1 MAHWDSYGSYWQ
13 GAYPPYYDYTQPT
26 KTYDYN
32 HQTVPVPLGVDE
44 SSTPPP
50 PGVES
55 CSQEGDTAAVPTC
68 VTPYNAS
75 WSTPAPFQS
84 QGHGSTYHY
93 PPYEMTAQKPAVPEE
108 QYPYGPP
115 VFMFQNQTGSGW
127 DALGLLLNPQSNG
140 HAVQSSGVRP
150 NFGTPTHSTCMT
162 VNGPL
167 FPFRDNQ
174 GPSYPAS
181 NVRASNAT
189 ACTPL
194 SQEALKQPPAS
205 FQDKGAKEQWSDE
218 LKEYVQRAFCSID
231 TSEEKDQMER
241 ILKEKLEYIFRNNIK
256 VDWKTEN
263 IPTIPSRAIA
273 SFRKSFG
280 IRPNSVNVVR
290 PVQLPGPRGLR
301 PTGPR
306 VSPRLPVGHL
316 TKGGRNMF
324 SSFVESTSVSKKL
337 PSKSRSPSRSPV
349 TKSLKA
355 WRRKR
360 SYRSKSSSTSKSP
373 NSHHSS
379 SSSSIRTK
387 RYRRRDSRSHS
398 GSRQTQKKV
407 KNVKDS
413 QKRPLPDTRGKSK
426 SGQRKRGGTQS
437 SADSSADFNISSQDR
452 TVSRGRGRGNWRGK
466 HGSATSKHTTQTE
479 SRLSQRAS
487 RFKDHLPEPHAVGSG
502 SIARTTSQL
511 LSTYTDEHDDLIADF
526 GSCQIVGTMQEVEK
540 QFLRLTRAPDPSEVR
555 PLSVLKVSLEN
566 VREKWQSNADYS
578 WACEQFKSIRQDL
591 IVQGIEDDFAV
602 SVYEAHAD
610 AALDAGDFEEFH
622 QCQSQLLRLHKEG
635 LGSDRLL
642 EFTAYRL
649 LYYIFTVDILGI
661 NTIMAGLRPT
671 HKTNPCVAFALKL
684 RSAWSLN
691 NYHRFFKLL
700 YPADEEQQPPLRCKQ
715 VVNWFIDRERREVI
729 KLVFKV
735 FRPTISLSFISNLAG
750 FSSNNLCKDFIC
762 KEFAISEDSLEP
774 LERMDTKTVWSHLCS

>member
-280 IRPNSVNVVR
+280 IRPNSVN
-290 PVQLPGPRGLR
+290 
-301 PTGPR
+301 
-306 VSPRLPVGHL
+306 
-316 TKGGRNMF
+316 
-324 SSFVESTSVSKKL
+324 
-337 PSKSRSPSRSPV
+337 
-349 TKSLKA
+349 
-355 WRRKR
+355 
-360 SYRSKSSSTSKSP
+360 
-373 NSHHSS
+373 
-379 SSSSIRTK
+379 
-387 RYRRRDSRSHS
+387 
-398 GSRQTQKKV
+398 
-407 KNVKDS
+407 
-413 QKRPLPDTRGKSK
+413 RPLPDTRGKSK

>member
-1 MAHWDSYGSYWQ
+1 M
-13 GAYPPYYDYTQPT
+13 
-26 KTYDYN
+26 
-32 HQTVPVPLGVDE
+32 
-44 SSTPPP
+44 
-50 PGVES
+50 
-55 CSQEGDTAAVPTC
+55 
-68 VTPYNAS
+68 
-75 WSTPAPFQS
+75 
-84 QGHGSTYHY
+84 
-93 PPYEMTAQKPAVPEE
+93 
-108 QYPYGPP
+108 
-115 VFMFQNQTGSGW
+115 
-127 DALGLLLNPQSNG
+127 
-140 HAVQSSGVRP
+140 
-150 NFGTPTHSTCMT
+150 
-162 VNGPL
+162 
-167 FPFRDNQ
+167 
-174 GPSYPAS
+174 
-181 NVRASNAT
+181 
-189 ACTPL
+189 L
-194 SQEALKQPPAS
+194 S
-205 FQDKGAKEQWSDE
+205 
-218 LKEYVQRAFCSID
+218 
-231 TSEEKDQMER
+231 
-241 ILKEKLEYIFRNNIK
+241 
-256 VDWKTEN
+256 
-263 IPTIPSRAIA
+263 
-273 SFRKSFG
+273 
-280 IRPNSVNVVR
+280 
-290 PVQLPGPRGLR
+290 
-301 PTGPR
+301 
-306 VSPRLPVGHL
+306 
-316 TKGGRNMF
+316 
-324 SSFVESTSVSKKL
+324 
-337 PSKSRSPSRSPV
+337 
-349 TKSLKA
+349 
-355 WRRKR
+355 WRRKLIVVILDWHFFQSNR
-360 SYRSKSSSTSKSP
+360 ISVYRNACVIFMLCSLSTYLRIYVSSCFS
-373 NSHHSS
+373 
-379 SSSSIRTK
+379 
-387 RYRRRDSRSHS
+387 
-398 GSRQTQKKV
+398 
-407 KNVKDS
+407 
-413 QKRPLPDTRGKSK
+413 RPLPDTRGKSK